1 MKGLVNV
8 EGEPVVVHAVQQVI
22 SEPQRL
28 ATWPSAE
35 RASQLVFITQG
46 LSRDELEATLAA
58 FAIQP
63 TEDRIGDLS
72 FGADSYGRFVA
83 ALENFGVRERL

>member
-1 MKGLVNV
+1 MKGLINV

-22 SEPQRL
+22 SEPQKL
-28 ATWPSAE
+28 AAWPSAD
-35 RASQLVFITQG
+35 RGSQLVFITQG
-46 LSRDELEATLAA
+46 LSRDELEMTLAA

-63 TEDRIGDLS
+63 AEDGLGDLS
-72 FGADSYGRFVA
+72 FGADDYGRFVA